1 MQSYSLI
8 LIDVEDKN
16 RIPVIKA
23 IRELPGLSNLR
34 LAKSKMDTTPSSVL
48 DSDSLIYIH
57 EVAEKF
63 SALGATTTTRHNQ
76 NIRKGNT
83 R

>member
-8 LIDVEDKN
+8 LVEVADKN

-34 LAKSKMDTTPSSVL
+34 LAKNKMDATPSG
-48 DSDSLIYIH
+48 I
-57 EVAEKF
+57 
-63 SALGATTTTRHNQ
+63 Q
-76 NIRKGNT
+76 NPQSGR